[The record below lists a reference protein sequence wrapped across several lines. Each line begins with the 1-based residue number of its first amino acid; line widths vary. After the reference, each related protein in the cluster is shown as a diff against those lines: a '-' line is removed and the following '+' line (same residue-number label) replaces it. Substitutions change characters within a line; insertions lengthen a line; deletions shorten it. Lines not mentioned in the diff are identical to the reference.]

1 MVLLQLDVELP
12 LSSVTSLNFH
22 CSGTDSWLSGFIT
35 SAFGYG
41 SVVCTCL
48 SAGERGNVTP

>member
-1 MVLLQLDVELP
+1 VVLLQLDVELP

-41 SVVCTCL
+41 SECVPVYL
-48 SAGERGNVTP
+48 QVNVAM